1 MVIINKIIALIFS
14 ISILGLSFLIRKIVG
29 TWIFPACIF
38 SLFWFAFTF
47 IPLLCLFSVPVE
59 PMSIGFILVCNV
71 AFSLGSLP
79 FDWKL
84 ALNRNITKSGSVNKI
99 YNNMFLKTIFYL
111 IMILSSI
118 FLVLNS
124 LIQGITIY
132 DLIFNLFGSAAKYA
146 DLRYSEQIKINIY
159 GQLSL
164 VFSYLGVVIGGFL
177 FFNADT
183 KSRRVIIAILAFLP
197 SAFIAITQS
206 AKGSLPL
213 SIVLFYAGVL
223 ICRISDNKINILE
236 KFSIKPILFYA
247 VPTGIIL
254 IISFITRGLYEI
266 GDLGFV
272 LEKLKYNFTSYSF
285 GHIYAFS
292 DWFSFRIG
300 DSSFLNYNE
309 ENTSYGFYTFMALYR
324 LFGSDKFVP
333 IGVYEEYLKY
343 NDLFT
348 TNIFTMFRGLL
359 LDFGGVGSII
369 YMYITGVLFHL
380 SFYVLLFN
388 KKPVLVVAIFVF
400 MLGYFYSSFLISV
413 LMWNSIYISFVLL
426 WAILSINNLFYSYT
440 Q

>member
-1 MVIINKIIALIFS
+1 
-14 ISILGLSFLIRKIVG
+14 
-29 TWIFPACIF
+29 
-38 SLFWFAFTF
+38 
-47 IPLLCLFSVPVE
+47 
-59 PMSIGFILVCNV
+59 
-71 AFSLGSLP
+71 
-79 FDWKL
+79 
-84 ALNRNITKSGSVNKI
+84 
-99 YNNMFLKTIFYL
+99 MFLKSIFYL
-111 IMILSSI
+111 IMILSSV

-164 VFSYLGVVIGGFL
+164 VFSYLGVVVGGFL

-183 KSRRVIIAILAFLP
+183 KSRRVIITILSFLP

-206 AKGSLPL
+206 AKGSFPL

-223 ICRISDNKINILE
+223 ICRISANKLNMIE
-236 KFSIKPILFYA
+236 KLSFKPILLYA
-247 VPTGIIL
+247 VPTSIIL
-254 IISFITRGLYEI
+254 ILSFITRGLYEI
-266 GDLGFV
+266 GDLGVV

-333 IGVYEEYLKY
+333 LGVYEEYLKY
-343 NDLFT
+343 GDLFT

-359 LDFGGVGSII
+359 LDFGLVGSII
-369 YMYITGVLFHL
+369 YMYITGVFFHL

-388 KKPVLVVAIFVF
+388 KKPVFVVAIFVF

-426 WAILSINNLFYSYT
+426 WAILSINNVLYSYT